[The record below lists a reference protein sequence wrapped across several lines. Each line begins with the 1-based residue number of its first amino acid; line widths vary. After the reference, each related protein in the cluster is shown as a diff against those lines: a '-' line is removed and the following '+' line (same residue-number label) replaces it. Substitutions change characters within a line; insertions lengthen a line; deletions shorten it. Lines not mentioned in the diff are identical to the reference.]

1 MANVSSYQK
10 NVNDVNKALKAEG
23 KTLGGCVKMLLIF
36 KKEINLSEPAIEL
49 LTFIRDD
56 SDAFKKFKKTVRT
69 SKYKGKDL
77 GTYSAYY
84 VLQTLHR
91 TLKVAKDMT
100 TEPVE
105 AKKEVAKPTTEVR
118 TPEQIKAAKDRAKK
132 AAETRAANKAKKEAA
147 KKAEAKKEVLEPVM
161 A

>member
-1 MANVSSYQK
+1 
-10 NVNDVNKALKAEG
+10 
-23 KTLGGCVKMLLIF
+23 
-36 KKEINLSEPAIEL
+36 
-49 LTFIRDD
+49 
-56 SDAFKKFKKTVRT
+56 
-69 SKYKGKDL
+69 
-77 GTYSAYY
+77 
-84 VLQTLHR
+84 
-91 TLKVAKDMT
+91 MT